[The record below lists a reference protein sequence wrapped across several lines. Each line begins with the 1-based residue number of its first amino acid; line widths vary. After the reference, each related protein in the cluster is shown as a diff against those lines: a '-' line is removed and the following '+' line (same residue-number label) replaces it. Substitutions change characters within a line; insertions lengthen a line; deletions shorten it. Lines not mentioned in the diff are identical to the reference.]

1 MKPSSEGD
9 WIPRALGSI
18 DPFRMC
24 PFVNEISY
32 EARKL
37 PEFQE
42 FLFPEKKSLCLS
54 AFGIFVVWSPFH
66 SHLENAEDNKSV

>member
-1 MKPSSEGD
+1 MIGVCNHLHNVKYLGSMKPSSEGD

-42 FLFPEKKSLCLS
+42 FLFPAKKIALS
-54 AFGIFVVWSPFH
+54 
-66 SHLENAEDNKSV
+66 